1 MPIDTI
7 FGTTVDLLAKSI
19 DLRSRSHT
27 MISANLANVETPNY
41 TPTALSFEDEL
52 KGALKGN
59 KGGSPA
65 ITHPK
70 HIPLKGQSD
79 SLQQVQGQVIETPSL
94 SPGKDSNGVELE
106 AEMSRMA
113 ENQIMYNASIQ
124 ILTKKFEGIRSAIR
138 ENK

>member
-1 MPIDTI
+1 MPIDNI
-7 FGTTVDLLAKSI
+7 FGTTVNLLAKSI
-19 DLRSRSHT
+19 DLRSRNHT

-41 TPTALSFEDEL
+41 TPTSLSFEDQL
-52 KGALKGN
+52 KGAVKGK

-65 ITHPK
+65 LTHPK
-70 HIPLKGQSD
+70 HIPLKGQND
-79 SLQQVQGQVIETPSL
+79 SIQQVQGLVIETPSL
-94 SPGKDSNGVELE
+94 SPGKDGNGVELE

-124 ILTKKFEGIRSAIR
+124 ILAKKFEGLKSAIR

>member
-1 MPIDTI
+1 MPIDNI

-41 TPTALSFEDEL
+41 TPTNLSFENEL
-52 KGALKGN
+52 KGALKGKKAGTPPLTN
-59 KGGSPA
+59 PR
-65 ITHPK
+65 
-70 HIPLKGQSD
+70 HIPLKGQGD
-79 SLQQVQGQVIETPSL
+79 SIQQVQGVVIETPSL

-106 AEMSRMA
+106 AEMSRMV

-124 ILTKKFEGIRSAIR
+124 ILTKQFNDIRSAIR

>member
-1 MPIDTI
+1 MPIDKI

-41 TPTALSFEDEL
+41 TPTALSFENEL
-52 KGALKGN
+52 RGALKGKN
-59 KGGSPA
+59 TGSPA
-65 ITHPK
+65 VTHPK
-70 HIPLKGQSD
+70 HIPLKGQSN
-79 SLQQVQGQVIETPSL
+79 SIQQVQGTVVETPSL
-94 SPGKDSNGVELE
+94 SPGKDNNGVELE

-124 ILTKKFEGIRSAIR
+124 ILSKQFNEIKSAIR